1 MRGARIPAPA
11 SLVSQPQVTSSYDI
25 HVLHA
30 PIMPQEQHMWAQ
42 PVWCQ
47 RALPHDLDHP
57 LFLLKIPFLILCCS
71 IFQSSFP
78 QDAFQGLPR
87 NKPW

>member
-1 MRGARIPAPA
+1 MGGARMPAPA
-11 SLVSQPQVTSSYDI
+11 SLVSQPQVTSSRDI

-30 PIMPQEQHMWAQ
+30 PVMPQEQHMWAQ

-57 LFLLKIPFLILCCS
+57 LFLPENPFPDSLLLHLPVLISLRCLS
-71 IFQSSFP
+71 ETP
-78 QDAFQGLPR
+78 
-87 NKPW
+87 